1 MGVRLDGKGVLGS
14 AAPGAAIRSGG
25 RGSAGC
31 ALRRGLVAGG
41 LLAVLAGCENS
52 ATAYMIEGNQHALIL
67 EREQKF
73 FWDDELRQAVVVS
86 RLPACQ
92 KRVRIHP
99 GSTTLVEM
107 RVYAAGD
114 GLWALH
120 QGARWYLAG
129 TEECRL
135 QDWDNPG
142 DRPPGVLLGSF
153 ALKDGEP
160 AFVPA
165 PAAK

>member
-1 MGVRLDGKGVLGS
+1 M
-14 AAPGAAIRSGG
+14 
-25 RGSAGC
+25 
-31 ALRRGLVAGG
+31 
-41 LLAVLAGCENS
+41 
-52 ATAYMIEGNQHALIL
+52 
-67 EREQKF
+67 
-73 FWDDELRQAVVVS
+73 S

-92 KRVRIHP
+92 KRIRIHP

-142 DRPPGVLLGSF
+142 NQPPGKLIGSF
-153 ALKDGEP
+153 VLKDGAP

-165 PAAK
+165 PAAN

>member
-1 MGVRLDGKGVLGS
+1 MSG
-14 AAPGAAIRSGG
+14 APH
-25 RGSAGC
+25 
-31 ALRRGLVAGG
+31 
-41 LLAVLAGCENS
+41 
-52 ATAYMIEGNQHALIL
+52 Q
-67 EREQKF
+67 
-73 FWDDELRQAVVVS
+73 
-86 RLPACQ
+86 LPA
-92 KRVRIHP
+92 H
-99 GSTTLVEM
+99 L
-107 RVYAAGD
+107 
-114 GLWALH
+114 
-120 QGARWYLAG
+120 LAG